1 MVSHSVPNA
10 PWAKV
15 ASDLFEYKK
24 STYVLVVDSFS
35 NVIEDSK
42 LPPGETKSEDVIK
55 HTKSIYARHR
65 IPAIVISDNDPH
77 YSSDEYKRFARV

>member
-1 MVSHSVPNA
+1 MVSHSVPNV

-24 STYVLVVDSFS
+24 STYVLIVDYVS
-35 NVIEDSK
+35 NFIEVSK

-55 HTKSIYARHR
+55 HTKPSLH
-65 IPAIVISDNDPH
+65 DTG
-77 YSSDEYKRFARV
+77 FL